1 MDGSAPIAY
10 ITTSCGRGQYLEETD
25 VDTQR
30 SMTMSDKEWLEQ
42 IKSVSDKELMEHL
55 EWCGHD
61 NYYSDLYEP
70 IIKEIKRRLRSRR

>member
-1 MDGSAPIAY
+1 
-10 ITTSCGRGQYLEETD
+10 
-25 VDTQR
+25 
-30 SMTMSDKEWLEQ
+30 MSDKEWLEQ
-42 IKSVSDKELMEHL
+42 IKSVSDEELMESL